1 MGSTLGIAR
10 CELALRGV
18 HYDLGDIRETF
29 ASIAVQ
35 RRQNIHFLTTLSI
48 ISAIM
53 QVGRTVAEAVGG
65 SAGGGQ
71 KDLLSKN
78 LDALTAAIFPYL
90 EEDTQKRAVEV
101 RKQLEIE
108 CNRGPMKVQVMQESS
123 KARGKVRIGGGAK
136 HDDSR

>member
-18 HYDLGDIRETF
+18 SYDLGDIRETF
-29 ASIAVQ
+29 ASLAVQ

-53 QVGRTVAEAVGG
+53 QVGRTVVEATGG
-65 SAGGGQ
+65 SASGSQ

-78 LDALTAAIFPYL
+78 LEALTSAIFPYL
-90 EEDTQKRAVEV
+90 EEDTKKRAEEV
-101 RKQLEIE
+101 RRQLEDE
-108 CNRGPMKVQVMQESS
+108 YSRGPLQVQVMQQPS
-123 KARGKVRIGGGAK
+123 KARKIRVGGGTK
-136 HDDSR
+136 RE